1 MNPVSSCQDEP
12 WVPPRGSPSRFPLSK
27 SRYLAGL
34 QCHKRLYLEV
44 HSPDLASEADEQLEA
59 RLEMGIQIGEL
70 ARKSFPGGILVD
82 VESLGIAGAVAR
94 TSELM
99 ADSNVSAVFEGMF
112 SYGDVR
118 VRVDVLERAKGS
130 TWRLIEVKS
139 STQVKEDHLDDVA
152 IQAYVLAG
160 AGAVLEQS
168 VLMHINNQYVY
179 PGGDLDLGQL
189 FLRQDVTSEV
199 AARQSEIA
207 GRLAAMREMLTAS
220 SPPAI
225 EPDHHCFNPYECPFW
240 DHCTKAKP
248 ARWVFYLPGGRRTFQ
263 ELVSQGIQTIDEIPL
278 GFRLTSIQQRMKDN
292 VEWVGSG
299 LRGALAEVRHPIH
312 HLDFETFM
320 PAIPRYPNTRPYQTI
335 PFQWS
340 NHIVSGDGQMRHE
353 QYLCTDPKDPREE
366 FVLTLLNSI
375 GREGTICVYSGYEA
389 RILEELADAFPGFRS
404 DIDRAIE
411 RFWDLLS
418 VIRAHYYH
426 PEFEGSFSIKS
437 VLPAVVPDLG
447 YEDLEIQEG
456 GMASLQYYRMIFEVG
471 DETERTR
478 LRTALLKYCERDTL
492 AMVELR
498 KALVVKATGVGS

>member
-1 MNPVSSCQDEP
+1 MT
-12 WVPPRGSPSRFPLSK
+12 PPQGISRAPQLSK
-27 SRYLAGL
+27 SRYLSGL

-70 ARKSFPGGILVD
+70 ARESFAGGILVD

-99 ADSNVSAVFEGMF
+99 ADPNVSSVFEGMF
-112 SYGDVR
+112 AFQDVR
-118 VRVDVLERAKGS
+118 VRVDILERAS
-130 TWRLIEVKS
+130 ESRWRLVEVKS

-160 AGAVLEQS
+160 AGAVLERS
-168 VLMHINNQYVY
+168 ELMHINNQYVY
-179 PGGDLDLGQL
+179 LGGEFDLRQL
-189 FLRQDVTSEV
+189 FLRQDVTQET
-199 AARQSEIA
+199 AARQPDIPS
-207 GRLAAMREMLTAS
+207 RLAVVREMLAAS
-220 SPPAI
+220 APPAI
-225 EPDHHCFNPYECPFW
+225 EPDHHCFDPYECPFW
-240 DHCTKAKP
+240 EYCTQAKP
-248 ARWVFYLPGGRRTFQ
+248 PRWVFYLPGGRRTYQ
-263 ELVSQGIQTIDEIPL
+263 ELTSRGVQTIDEIPPD
-278 GFRLTSIQQRMKDN
+278 FRLTGIQQRMKDD
-292 VEWVGSG
+292 VEWIGRG
-299 LRGALAEVRHPIH
+299 LKAELSAVRYPVH

-340 NHIVSGDGQMRHE
+340 NHIVSGDGHMRHE
-353 QYLCTDPKDPREE
+353 ECLCAERKDPRDE
-366 FVLTLLNSI
+366 FLRTLLASV
-375 GREGTICVYSGYEA
+375 GSEGTICVYSGYEA
-389 RILEELADAFPGFRS
+389 RILKELADAFPRFQS
-404 DIDRAIE
+404 DIDQAIE

-426 PEFEGSFSIKS
+426 PEFGGSFSIKS
-437 VLPAVVPDLG
+437 VLPAVVPSLG

-456 GMASLQYYRMIFEVG
+456 TMASLQYYRMIFEVS

-498 KALVVKATGVGS
+498 KALVLKAAGVGS

>member
-1 MNPVSSCQDEP
+1 MT
-12 WVPPRGSPSRFPLSK
+12 PPQGISRAPQLSK
-27 SRYLAGL
+27 SRYLSGL

-44 HSPDLASEADEQLEA
+44 RSPELASEPDEQLEG
-59 RLEMGIQIGEL
+59 RLKMGIQIGEL
-70 ARKSFPGGILVD
+70 ARESFPGGILVD

-99 ADSNVSAVFEGMF
+99 AGPNVAAIFEGMF

-118 VRVDVLERAKGS
+118 VRVDILERAKGS

-139 STQVKEDHLDDVA
+139 STQVKEDHLDDVT

-160 AGAVLEQS
+160 AGEVLEQS

-189 FLRQDVTSEV
+189 FLRQDVSQEV
-199 AARQSEIA
+199 AARQPDIPS
-207 GRLAAMREMLTAS
+207 RLAVMREMLTAS

-225 EPDHHCFNPYECPFW
+225 EPDHHCFDPYECPFW

-248 ARWVFYLPGGRRTFQ
+248 ARWVFYLPGGRRTYQ
-263 ELVSQGIQTIDEIPL
+263 ELTSQGVQTIDEIPE
-278 GFRLTSIQQRMKDN
+278 GFRLTGIQQRMKDN
-292 VEWVGSG
+292 VEWIGPG
-299 LRGALAEVRHPIH
+299 LRAELNSVRYPVH

-340 NHIVSGDGQMRHE
+340 NYVIGSDGQMRHE
-353 QYLCTDPKDPREE
+353 EYLCTERKDPREE
-366 FVLTLLNSI
+366 FLRTLLASV
-375 GREGTICVYSGYEA
+375 GSEGTICVYSGYEA
-389 RILEELADAFPGFRS
+389 RILKELADAFPGFRS
-404 DIDRAIE
+404 DIDGAIE

-426 PEFEGSFSIKS
+426 PDFQGSFSIKS
-437 VLPAVVPDLG
+437 VLPAVLPDLG

-456 GMASLQYYRMIFEVG
+456 GMASLQYYRMIFAVADVE
-471 DETERTR
+471 EKAR
-478 LRTALLKYCERDTL
+478 LRTALLKYCERDTQ
-492 AMVELR
+492 AMVALR
-498 KALVVKATGVGS
+498 GALLAKSTAAV

>member
-1 MNPVSSCQDEP
+1 MT
-12 WVPPRGSPSRFPLSK
+12 PPQGISRAPQLSK
-27 SRYLAGL
+27 SRYLSGL

-70 ARKSFPGGILVD
+70 ARESFAGGALVSVEDLGVPGAI
-82 VESLGIAGAVAR
+82 AR

-99 ADSNVSAVFEGMF
+99 AEPNVPAIFEGMF

-118 VRVDVLERAKGS
+118 VRMDILERAKGN

-152 IQAYVLAG
+152 IQAYVLTG
-160 AGAVLEQS
+160 AGITLERS
-168 VLMHINNQYVY
+168 ELMHINNQYMY
-179 PGGDLDLGQL
+179 PGGELDIGKL
-189 FLRQDVTSEV
+189 FSRQDVTQET
-199 AARQSEIA
+199 AARQPDIPS
-207 GRLAAMREMLTAS
+207 RLAAMREMLTAS

-225 EPDHHCFNPYECPFW
+225 EPDHHCFDPYECPFW
-240 DHCTKAKP
+240 DHCTQAKP
-248 ARWVFYLPGGRRTFQ
+248 ARWVFYLPGGRRTYQ
-263 ELVSQGIQTIDEIPL
+263 ELTSQGVQTINEIPE
-278 GFRLTSIQQRMKDN
+278 GFRLTGIQQRMKDN
-292 VEWVGSG
+292 VEWIGPG
-299 LRGALAEVRHPIH
+299 LRAELNSVRYPVH

-340 NHIVSGDGQMRHE
+340 NHIVSADGQMRHK

-366 FVLTLLNSI
+366 FVLTLLESI

-389 RILEELADAFPGFRS
+389 RILKELADAFPRFQS
-404 DIDRAIE
+404 DIDQAIE

-418 VIRAHYYH
+418 VIRGHYYH
-426 PEFEGSFSIKS
+426 PEFWGSFSIKS
-437 VLPAVVPDLG
+437 VLPAVVPSLG
-447 YEDLEIQEG
+447 YDDLEIQEG
-456 GMASLQYYRMIFEVG
+456 TMASLQYYRMIFEVS

-478 LRTALLKYCERDTL
+478 LRTALLKYCERDTQ
-492 AMVELR
+492 AMVALR
-498 KALVVKATGVGS
+498 GALVAKAAGVGS